1 MDMKDFEKVTDELL
15 AVDMTLK
22 VDAIIESFQGLLK
35 KRDEIIEAIDSIEN
49 KEKVETEDLNR
60 ILGKNLAVETKF
72 SEVMLLIENSLS
84 GVKKEKTLSSL
95 KKKANR
101 GYMNVGRQNDGYFI
115 DKKK

>member
-1 MDMKDFEKVTDELL
+1 MKDFEKVTDELL
-15 AVDMTLK
+15 GVDMTLE
-22 VDAIIESFQGLLK
+22 VDSIIESFQRLLK
-35 KRDEIIEAIDSIEN
+35 KRDEVIEAIESRES

-60 ILGKNLAVETKF
+60 IVAKNLAVETKF
-72 SEVMLLIENSLS
+72 SEVMLLIENNLS
-84 GVKKEKTLSSL
+84 GIKKEKTLSSL